1 MNFHSLAFMLDHPD
15 APPRAA
21 RPPVNRRLMMALVP
35 LAIGLIMAV
44 LPPPPGLAQYSWWY
58 LSLFV
63 TVIVGLIVEPVP
75 AAAVGFLGVT
85 VAAVLCRELLFSP
98 AQLAAPGFN
107 ANSSAI
113 SWALSGFSNS
123 TVWLIFSAFVFSL
136 GYEKT
141 GLGKR
146 ISLLLLSRLG
156 GRTLTLGYAIML
168 ADLSLAPFMPSN
180 TARSG
185 GTIYPIIENIP
196 AFYQSKPNDPSSRRI
211 GGFLMWTAIAST
223 CVTSSMF
230 LTGLATNVLAVELVR
245 KTVHLDLAW
254 GHWFLAF
261 LPVGLILLAITP
273 GLAYLL
279 YPPELKTCPEVPDW
293 ARKELRALGRL
304 SGGEIT
310 LLALV
315 VIALALWIFG
325 TSLMD
330 PTTVALLVVG
340 LLVVTRTVTWS
351 NVLDDRPAFN
361 TLIWFGTLVTLAGGL
376 ASTGVVGWLA
386 GQVGPHL
393 ATMSPL
399 GGLIGLILL
408 FVGLHYLF
416 ASTTAHATALLPLML
431 TMATQIPG
439 LPIAK
444 AALALCLTLGIMG
457 IITPYGC
464 GPSPVYAGSGFLPG
478 RDYWRLGAIFGAVYM
493 LAFLLIGV
501 PFLWFVL

>member
-1 MNFHSLAFMLDHPD
+1 
-15 APPRAA
+15 
-21 RPPVNRRLMMALVP
+21 
-35 LAIGLIMAV
+35 
-44 LPPPPGLAQYSWWY
+44 
-58 LSLFV
+58 
-63 TVIVGLIVEPVP
+63 
-75 AAAVGFLGVT
+75 
-85 VAAVLCRELLFSP
+85 
-98 AQLAAPGFN
+98 
-107 ANSSAI
+107 
-113 SWALSGFSNS
+113 
-123 TVWLIFSAFVFSL
+123 
-136 GYEKT
+136 
-141 GLGKR
+141 
-146 ISLLLLSRLG
+146 
-156 GRTLTLGYAIML
+156 
-168 ADLSLAPFMPSN
+168 
-180 TARSG
+180 
-185 GTIYPIIENIP
+185 
-196 AFYQSKPNDPSSRRI
+196 
-211 GGFLMWTAIAST
+211 
-223 CVTSSMF
+223 
-230 LTGLATNVLAVELVR
+230 
-245 KTVHLDLAW
+245 
-254 GHWFLAF
+254 
-261 LPVGLILLAITP
+261 
-273 GLAYLL
+273 
-279 YPPELKTCPEVPDW
+279 LKTCPEVPEW

-340 LLVVTRTVTWS
+340 LLVVTRTVTWT